1 MMKKKLMIKTAF
13 ACMACDGSLDT
24 REVECVRQFIQDEDI
39 CPVDELKNELDKL
52 VDEFNLDA
60 NTFMSQF
67 FSDLH
72 HTDLTED
79 DQLKII
85 SYALAI
91 IRADKEIDYREI
103 KFFKIIRSLL
113 SVADEEI
120 RAKFEDID
128 EFLAEDILS
137 DPYISYYNRSF
148 FSTSGVGDIML
159 SHIGQGDE

>member
-1 MMKKKLMIKTAF
+1 MV
-13 ACMACDGSLDT
+13 SLDT

-79 DQLKII
+79 DQ
-85 SYALAI
+85 
-91 IRADKEIDYREI
+91 
-103 KFFKIIRSLL
+103 
-113 SVADEEI
+113 
-120 RAKFEDID
+120 
-128 EFLAEDILS
+128 
-137 DPYISYYNRSF
+137 
-148 FSTSGVGDIML
+148 
-159 SHIGQGDE
+159 H